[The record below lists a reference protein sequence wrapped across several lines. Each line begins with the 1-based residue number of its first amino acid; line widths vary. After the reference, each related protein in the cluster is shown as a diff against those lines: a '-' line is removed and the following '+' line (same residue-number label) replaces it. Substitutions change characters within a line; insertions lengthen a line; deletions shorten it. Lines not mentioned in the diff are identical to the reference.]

1 MTLPLLTRA
10 LPALAGN
17 PAGFL
22 EIVHRHSTVTS
33 TVAENGD
40 TNPYAVI
47 VAPVSAGI
55 IQAGDVLVDNFNNL
69 SNLQGTGSTIVD
81 YNPTTKS
88 TKLFARIAQSEA
100 HCPGGLGLSA
110 AMIMLKTGWVIVGS
124 TPSKDG
130 TTRTKGPG
138 GLIVLDANG
147 HYVATWTGPNINDP
161 WGNMALIDNGSTA
174 QLFVSMA
181 GFDVP
186 GPEVRDPKTGYPV
199 VVNKATV
206 LRLDLSIPDGKPPVI
221 TGQTV
226 IADGLGERADKDA
239 FLIGPTGLALGPD
252 GTLYASDAIGNRII
266 AIPNAATRTD
276 SAGAG
281 TPVTKDGLLRRPLSL
296 IMLPNGHLLSCNAQN
311 GEVVEIDPVAGKQ
324 IYAQWIDAGLAQ
336 SPPGNGDLFGIALK
350 NDGSSFY
357 YVEDD
362 MNTLVEAHK

>member
-1 MTLPLLTRA
+1 
-10 LPALAGN
+10 
-17 PAGFL
+17 
-22 EIVHRHSTVTS
+22 
-33 TVAENGD
+33 
-40 TNPYAVI
+40 
-47 VAPVSAGI
+47 
-55 IQAGDVLVDNFNNL
+55 
-69 SNLQGTGSTIVD
+69 
-81 YNPTTKS
+81 
-88 TKLFARIAQSEA
+88 
-100 HCPGGLGLSA
+100 
-110 AMIMLKTGWVIVGS
+110 
-124 TPSKDG
+124 
-130 TTRTKGPG
+130 
-138 GLIVLDANG
+138 
-147 HYVATWTGPNINDP
+147 
-161 WGNMALIDNGSTA
+161 
-174 QLFVSMA
+174 
-181 GFDVP
+181 
-186 GPEVRDPKTGYPV
+186 
-199 VVNKATV
+199 
-206 LRLDLSIPDGKPPVI
+206 LDLSIPDGKPPVI